1 VHVKAWTIIIA
12 EIPGLFLLNNRCFI
26 PRNEAV
32 YLDAADETFNT
43 GILRR
48 QRPGDQLVVLYS
60 VGGGGGHSLH
70 ISDLSIAVAHST
82 EAAVAIKG
90 ST

>member
-1 VHVKAWTIIIA
+1 M
-12 EIPGLFLLNNRCFI
+12 
-26 PRNEAV
+26 
-32 YLDAADETFNT
+32 YLDAADEAFNT
-43 GILRR
+43 GVLQR

-70 ISDLSIAVAHST
+70 ISDLSIAVEHSA
-82 EAAVAIKG
+82 EAAIVIKG